1 VIEVVITGISYV
13 DDLPADKLSSE
24 QLGEQLRPGS
34 TVGLIVQLVNDPEKS
49 ALINLLV
56 TADAQKTLIQK
67 GRKIAIEQKSDYY
80 VIPREWEEYG
90 LAQGNGKFIGKD
102 VMLKVEIKDITSL
115 ASFNRHAA

>member
-13 DDLPADKLSSE
+13 DDVPADKLSSE
-24 QLGEQLRPGS
+24 QLEEQLRSGA
-34 TVGLIVQLVNDPEKS
+34 TVGLIVQSVNDPEKS
-49 ALINLLV
+49 ALIDLLV

-80 VIPREWEEYG
+80 VIPREWEEYN
-90 LAQGNGKFIGKD
+90 LAQGNGKFIGKA
-102 VMLKVEIKDITSL
+102 VMLKVGIKDITSL